1 MKCSQVDRKVPEWSE
16 VLEVAP
22 IHKKPG
28 NDTKVSSAK
37 AHKLHICYATT
48 QVYLGNLQRD
58 LVINNEWLAPVSE
71 WAGLIVIT
79 RSQRVHL

>member
-1 MKCSQVDRKVPEWSE
+1 MKCSQSDRKVPERRE
-16 VLEVAP
+16 ALQVAL

-28 NDTKVSSAK
+28 NDGKVSSAK
-37 AHKLHICYATT
+37 AHRLHICYATT
-48 QVYLGNLQRD
+48 QVYLGHLQTD

-71 WAGLIVIT
+71 RAGLILIT